1 METDTA
7 DSYIAIII
15 DGDNS
20 HILTWHF
27 DESISWD
34 RWPTLWYIVSLIS
47 VISSVPL
54 WWDFIA
60 TPVGID
66 LQGLPAEGTDPTAK
80 LEAPA
85 HVHRLGEVNVHDNG
99 AYNTSRQKL
108 WRVIVCWPY
117 FLPPS
122 PLFPPTRPPPFSL
135 CHGNGRLGME
145 RHREQSNSCPQPTE
159 EEVSL
164 CVISYLWRGRFC
176 YMTQLSK
183 SGYFSAVIFKPIREA
198 SPLNFIG
205 SISVMG

>member
-1 METDTA
+1 MGTDTA

-108 WRVIVCWPY
+108 WRVIVCWPH
-117 FLPPS
+117 FLPPR
-122 PLFPPTRPPPFSL
+122 PLFPPVPCSPPTLFPL
-135 CHGNGRLGME
+135 PWEWQAWNGKTQGA
-145 RHREQSNSCPQPTE
+145 EQQLPTAN
-159 EEVSL
+159 
-164 CVISYLWRGRFC
+164 RGRGKPLC
-176 YMTQLSK
+176 YKLLMEGKILLHDTT
-183 SGYFSAVIFKPIREA
+183 
-198 SPLNFIG
+198 
-205 SISVMG
+205 